1 MPTPS
6 ASTIHELVAAA
17 GQPQLLAFWERLDAA
32 GRSRL
37 ETQLRGFD
45 WQQIAACRQL
55 AAGRR
60 TAAAVAPPLDLST
73 ARTPA
78 CHPLTSGEPA
88 VIAAGQEA
96 LAAGSVGAILMAGGQ
111 GTRLGFDG
119 PKGTFPVGPVSRAT
133 LFELLLGPLKAVERR
148 YGRRVPL
155 AILTSAAT
163 DTATREFL
171 NQHRFFGLAPEQVLL
186 FQQGTLPAVDAANG
200 QLLLD
205 APDHVAVAPDG
216 HGGMLAALA
225 GSGGLAWFARQGVET
240 VVSFQV
246 DNPLARPLDPAFIG
260 RHRLTNASLST
271 QVVVKTDPA
280 ERVGVVVEQDGVTRV
295 VEYSDL
301 PDDLAAERL
310 ADGRLR
316 FHAGSIAIH
325 AFHRAFLERAAADA
339 DSLPLH
345 LAHKKVPFLD
355 ADGQLVE
362 PASPNAFKFER
373 FIFDLMPLAERVTVA
388 EVAVAEGFAPLKN
401 PSGAASDSPEAVHQA
416 MVAYARRHLTA
427 AGITVA
433 DRVDVELDTGSIL
446 DDDDLRQLATS
457 GSLPG
462 NRIDHPQV
470 VRASEQR

>member
-1 MPTPS
+1 MPTSS
-6 ASTIHELVAAA
+6 ASTVHELVAAA
-17 GQPQLLAFWERLDAA
+17 GQPQLLAFWEQLDAA
-32 GRSRL
+32 GRDRL
-37 ETQLRGFD
+37 EAQLRGLD
-45 WQQIAACRQL
+45 WKQIAACQRL
-55 AAGRR
+55 AASRR
-60 TAAAVAPPLDLST
+60 TTAAVAPPLDLST
-73 ARTPA
+73 ARTPT
-78 CHPLTSGEPA
+78 CHPLDSGEQA
-88 VIAAGQEA
+88 VIEAGREA
-96 LAAGSVGAILMAGGQ
+96 LAAGSVGVILMAGGQ

-119 PKGTFPVGPVSRAT
+119 PKGTFPIGPVSGAT

-163 DTATREFL
+163 DAATREFL
-171 NQHRFFGLAPEQVLL
+171 DQHEFCGLAPEQVLL
-186 FQQGTLPAVDAANG
+186 FQQGTLPAVDATTG

-225 GSGGLAWFARQGVET
+225 GSGGLHWFARQGVET

-246 DNPLARPLDPAFIG
+246 DNPLARPLDPEFIG
-260 RHRLTNASLST
+260 RHRLTNASFST
-271 QVVVKTDPA
+271 QVVLKTDPA

-310 ADGRLR
+310 PNGQLR

-325 AFHRAFLERAAADA
+325 AFDRSFLERAATTT

-345 LAHKKVPFLD
+345 LAHKKVPFIG
-355 ADGQLVE
+355 ADGRLIE
-362 PASPNAFKFER
+362 PESPNAFKFEQ

-388 EVAVAEGFAPLKN
+388 EVAAAEGFAPLKN
-401 PSGAASDSPEAVHQA
+401 PSGAASDSPETVRRA
-416 MVAYARRHLTA
+416 MVDYARRHLAA

-433 DRVDVELDTGSIL
+433 AGIDVELDAATIL
-446 DDDDLRQLATS
+446 DDDDLCQLAAA

-462 NRIDHPQV
+462 NRIDHPSV
-470 VRASEQR
+470 VRAGEHR